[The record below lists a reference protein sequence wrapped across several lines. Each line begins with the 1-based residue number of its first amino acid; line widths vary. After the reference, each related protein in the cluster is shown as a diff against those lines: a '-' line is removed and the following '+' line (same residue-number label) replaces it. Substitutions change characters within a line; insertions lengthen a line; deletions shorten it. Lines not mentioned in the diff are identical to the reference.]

1 MWQISDMSGEI
12 MRQSSIFADKYVI
25 MKNREIPKFL
35 LRLDFM
41 IGSVVFIAIFSI
53 LFMIVYTP
61 FSVAAWFDIFDE
73 YNLSLTVAFYAAA
86 IVLLMISKGLMVW
99 AQGRITITA
108 GVYVL
113 WLFGEV
119 IAISLLYTGFTQ
131 LLIFHGEYP
140 DPLGITVRAFCCV
153 AAILAIP
160 YTISS
165 LYAAYKS
172 KKEENDIMRY
182 RTKLLEGN
190 VGTNS
195 LVNLY
200 DGNGVVKLTIDI
212 DSLYYMESQD
222 NYVKICYENDGTLH
236 NYMLRCRTKALE
248 DSLSDT
254 PMVRCHRS
262 YIINT
267 AKIKMLRSDK
277 SNNTVILKH
286 PDVKPIPVSK
296 SYYDKLM
303 NLISAGQ
310 HDEHSPENR

>member
-1 MWQISDMSGEI
+1 
-12 MRQSSIFADKYVI
+12 MRSQEV
-25 MKNREIPKFL
+25 PKFL
-35 LRLDFM
+35 LKFDFM

-53 LFMIVYTP
+53 LFMIIYAP

-73 YNLSLTVAFYAAA
+73 RNLSMTAAFYLAAVA
-86 IVLLMISKGLMVW
+86 VLMISKMFMVW
-99 AQGRITITA
+99 AQSRITVTA

-113 WLFGEV
+113 WLFGEI

-131 LLIFHGEYP
+131 LLIFHGEHP
-140 DPLGITVRAFCCV
+140 DPIGITIRAFCCV
-153 AAILAIP
+153 TAILAIP

-190 VGTNS
+190 VGTNN

-200 DGNGVVKLTIDI
+200 DGNGIVKLTIDI
-212 DSLYYMESQD
+212 DALYYMESQD
-222 NYVKICYENDGTLH
+222 NYVKVCYENDGTLH

-248 DSLSDT
+248 DSLSNT

-267 AKIKMLRSDK
+267 TKIKMLHSDK
-277 SNNTVILKH
+277 SNNAVILKH

-296 SYYDKLM
+296 SYYERLM
-303 NLISAGQ
+303 TLIAAGQ
-310 HDEHSPENR
+310 HSDKPSED